1 MAGKVTFNEQ
11 QGEAVLKVTR
21 WLRRWAKASYRDRVS
36 GKVPQVFRLFG
47 YAGTGKTTLASFL
60 AQLVTEGDEKIP
72 KGRVLFS
79 AYTGKAA
86 SRLIMKGNKESSTIH
101 SLIYHPVIDDDTGR
115 VLGFTLNHE
124 SPLKFSA
131 LLIVDEVSMVN
142 EEIARHLLS
151 FGIPILCL
159 GDPGQL
165 PPVEGEGWFINAVP
179 DYMLTDVARQAKDSP
194 IIHLATLAR
203 LGKEIE
209 YGRYS
214 ESVLVLPSDRSV
226 ADKYLNWADQVLCGT
241 NVTRKGLN
249 LRMRE
254 LSGKSRRDPV
264 FPVKGEKLICLK
276 NNAERGLLN
285 GTSWVCSKPEVRPMK
300 ILTNY
305 KEYRAGLE
313 AARWAD
319 SRFPALWFKAKSL
332 DLQDSNGDPL
342 IVRDIQVSAHM
353 FNPNLP
359 EPPYREMANAEQF
372 DFGGCITTHKA
383 QGSEWKNLMLVNES
397 HFFREHAEKHLYTGI
412 TRAQEGLVLRL

>member
-159 GDPGQL
+159 GDPGQ
-165 PPVEGEGWFINAVP
+165 
-179 DYMLTDVARQAKDSP
+179 
-194 IIHLATLAR
+194 
-203 LGKEIE
+203 
-209 YGRYS
+209 
-214 ESVLVLPSDRSV
+214 
-226 ADKYLNWADQVLCGT
+226 
-241 NVTRKGLN
+241 
-249 LRMRE
+249 
-254 LSGKSRRDPV
+254 
-264 FPVKGEKLICLK
+264 
-276 NNAERGLLN
+276 
-285 GTSWVCSKPEVRPMK
+285 
-300 ILTNY
+300 
-305 KEYRAGLE
+305 
-313 AARWAD
+313 
-319 SRFPALWFKAKSL
+319 
-332 DLQDSNGDPL
+332 
-342 IVRDIQVSAHM
+342 
-353 FNPNLP
+353 
-359 EPPYREMANAEQF
+359 
-372 DFGGCITTHKA
+372 
-383 QGSEWKNLMLVNES
+383 
-397 HFFREHAEKHLYTGI
+397 
-412 TRAQEGLVLRL
+412 